1 MISALALAAILS
13 ASQFAA
19 EVQHDGAKTAVSRLA
34 AGGDW
39 QRALDAIAA
48 GAPDW
53 IALAPDLS
61 RGADSAIAPQ
71 VGQALAKALPLV
83 PAEVLAV
90 ADLQRRPGTGIQWVC
105 GAHFVDMPAAE
116 RARYLADTREA
127 VAAVPQLAGGRARE
141 LCLKELAQAAE
152 H

>member
-1 MISALALAAILS
+1 MNSVLALAAILS

-19 EVQHDGAKTAVSRLA
+19 EVRSDGAKVAVAGLA

-53 IALAPDLS
+53 IALAPDLA
-61 RGADSAIAPQ
+61 RGADAATAPQ
-71 VGQALAKALPLV
+71 VGQALARALPLV

-90 ADLQRRPGTGIQWVC
+90 SDLQRRPGVGIQFVC
-105 GAHFVDMPAAE
+105 GVPFAGMAPAE
-116 RARYLADTREA
+116 RARYVAEAKEA
-127 VAAVPQLAGGRARE
+127 VDAVPPLAAGRARE
-141 LCLKELAQAAE
+141 LCLKELAQAAK
-152 H
+152 